1 MKNIIRINIVIILAT
16 IFSCTDPYENSTYQV
31 YNVNPVSTYLN
42 NHPENFSEW
51 VKILKYADLY
61 NAINQA
67 TELFTVLAPDNDA
80 VQAFYKTKEVG
91 SIEELGYEYAR
102 QLAQYHVMNDT
113 INRDMFLKGGKLP
126 VNNLFDEALSVN
138 VEGNIGGDFGA
149 NAVYVNGEAH
159 VTELATKVSNGYIYV
174 LSSVLRPL
182 VESCTELLDA
192 VEGYDTF
199 CQALDLTSWADS
211 LTIISDMV
219 QQADGRKIEQRR
231 FYTVLSVSDAVF
243 RQSGI
248 SSVEELAQSLGAG
261 NDYKDKDNALFRYVG
276 YHILNGKFTT
286 DSIMAFEEGGSYKL
300 MTPLTR
306 NTALKISKESD
317 GKVYMNYDDPTSRTQ
332 LKGKEL
338 SIEARN
344 GYIHQIDGK
353 MPITT
358 DLKSFPFIWD
368 FCDNSEIASYVN
380 ANGTGGQKYRTTDES
395 EHQTD
400 ISSLAYFNYKEGYRS
415 SVADFL
421 PVIYH
426 TSWNKWIYGWSDA
439 LYNDQLILNMGYL
452 GSIEIETPM
461 ILPGTYRLTL
471 QFGYAT
477 SQQFMVE
484 ASNGSTGGS
493 SEFSFDN
500 NVNNTQT
507 LAPYLQVTPNANG
520 GYDLDLYKAVFPNT
534 ITFTEPSTHKLRIL
548 MTDPAAQT
556 NSRFRMQLDYLY
568 FEPVN

>member
-1 MKNIIRINIVIILAT
+1 MKNIIRINILAVLVT

-42 NHPENFSEW
+42 NHPERFSEW

-80 VQAFYKTKEVG
+80 VQAFYKMKEVS

-102 QLAQYHVMNDT
+102 QLAQFHVMNDT

-138 VEGNIGGDFGA
+138 VGGSGSEDFGA

-192 VEGYDTF
+192 AEGYETF

-211 LTIISDMV
+211 LNIISDIV
-219 QQADGRKIEQRR
+219 QQANGRKVEQRR
-231 FYTVLSVSDAVF
+231 FYTVLSVSDVVF

-248 SSVEELAQSLGAG
+248 SSVGELAQSLGAG

-300 MTPLTR
+300 MTPLAR
-306 NTALKISKESD
+306 NTALKISKEPD

-332 LKGKEL
+332 LKGKEYT
-338 SIEARN
+338 IEARN

-380 ANGTGGQKYRTTDES
+380 ANGTGGQKYRTADVD

-415 SVADFL
+415 SVADFS

-461 ILPGTYRLTL
+461 ILPGTYKLTL

-484 ASNGSTGGS
+484 ASNGSNGGS

-500 NVNNTQT
+500 SVSNTQT
-507 LAPYLQVTPNANG
+507 LAPYLQVTPNVNG

-534 ITFTEPSTHKLRIL
+534 VTFTEPSTHKLRIL